1 MKKAVMTINK
11 SLTLLRVLL
20 AVFLSATSAVRVSAE
35 SVIVEAE
42 SFSKRGGWVVDQQ
55 FMDLMGS
62 PYLLAHGMGV
72 PVSDAVTTVNIGS
85 GGTYHVYVR
94 TYNWTSPWTAKPGA
108 GAFEVSVGGKRLRTV
123 GQTGNRWQWQK
134 AGTVRLK
141 AGKTQLRLH
150 DLTGFDGRCDAIL
163 LTTDGSLVP
172 PDDASSQDAFRSG
185 INGTSLEARDA
196 GEYDMV
202 VVGAGIAGMSAAVSA
217 ARLGLRVALVG
228 DRPVAGGN
236 NSSEVRVHM
245 GGRLGVGPYPKL
257 GQLQQEFCPVR
268 EGNAQP
274 AAYYEDQKKMQW
286 LQQEHGVSLFM
297 GIHANVVH
305 TRGNHIE
312 SIEGS
317 YVLSGERIRFRAPLF
332 VDCTGDAVIGYLA
345 GADWRMGRESR
356 SEYGESRAPE
366 RADSL
371 TMGASVQWYA
381 AESKSRER
389 FPLFEYGVVLND
401 STAER
406 VLKGEWTWETGM
418 NRNQITEAERIRDY
432 GLMVVYSNWSYLK
445 NRLPERRDYANY
457 RLDWVAYVAGK
468 RESRRLLGDYVL
480 KEDDLV
486 RHMTHEDASFAAT
499 WSIDLH
505 EPDPANTA
513 NFPGNEYKAT
523 TRHTVIYPTAVPYRC
538 LYSRNVDN
546 LFMAGRNI
554 STTHVAL
561 GSTRVM
567 RTTGA
572 MGEVVGM
579 AASLCKKYGATPR
592 EVYFYHLDELK
603 RLMQKGVAKE
613 GVEPTQGYNEGGWL
627 DNPPTIK

>member
-1 MKKAVMTINK
+1 MTRNK

-20 AVFLSATSAVRVSAE
+20 AVFLTATTAVRVSAE

-42 SFSKRGGWVVDQQ
+42 SFDSRGGWVVDQQ

-72 PVSDAVTTVNIGS
+72 PVSDATTTLNIGS
-85 GGTYHVYVR
+85 NGTYHVYVR

-108 GAFEVSVGGKRLRTV
+108 GAFEVSVGGKRLHTV

-202 VVGAGIAGMSAAVSA
+202 VVGAGVAGMSAAVSA

-297 GIHANVVH
+297 GIHANVVY

-317 YVLSGERIRFRAPLF
+317 NVLSGERIRFRAPLF

-356 SEYGESRAPE
+356 SEFGESRAPE
-366 RADSL
+366 RADSM

-445 NRLPERRDYANY
+445 NRLPERADYA
-457 RLDWVAYVAGK
+457 RQKLSWVAYVAGK

-505 EPDPANTA
+505 EPDPANTVS
-513 NFPGNEYKAT
+513 FPGNEYKAT

-592 EVYFYHLDELK
+592 EVYFYHLDQLK

-613 GVEPTQGYNEGGWL
+613 NVEPTQGYNEGGWL
-627 DNPPTIK
+627 NNPPTIK

>member
-1 MKKAVMTINK
+1 MTRNK

-20 AVFLSATSAVRVSAE
+20 AVFLTATTAVKVSAE
-35 SVIVEAE
+35 SLIVEAE
-42 SFSKRGGWVVDQQ
+42 SFDSRGGWVVDQQ

-72 PVSDAVTTVNIGS
+72 PVSDATTTLNIGS
-85 GGTYHVYVR
+85 NGTYHVYVR
-94 TYNWTSPWTAKPGA
+94 TYNWTSPWTTKPGA

-134 AGTVRLK
+134 AGTARLK

-317 YVLSGERIRFRAPLF
+317 NVLSGERIRFRAPLF

-381 AESKSRER
+381 AEAKSRER

-445 NRLPERRDYANY
+445 NRLPERADYA
-457 RLDWVAYVAGK
+457 RQKLSWVAYVAGK
-468 RESRRLLGDYVL
+468 RESRRLLGDYIL
-480 KEDDLV
+480 KEDDLT

-505 EPDPANTA
+505 EPDPANTVS
-513 NFPGNEYKAT
+513 FPGNEYKAT

-538 LYSRNVDN
+538 LYSRNIDN

-592 EVYFYHLDELK
+592 EVYFYHLDQLK

-613 GVEPTQGYNEGGWL
+613 GVEPTQDYNEGGWL
-627 DNPPTIK
+627 NNPPTIK

>member
-1 MKKAVMTINK
+1 MTRNK
-11 SLTLLRVLL
+11 NVTLLRVLL
-20 AVFLSATSAVRVSAE
+20 AAVLALTAMPKAHGE
-35 SVIVEAE
+35 SLIVEAE
-42 SFSKRGGWVVDQQ
+42 SFSRRGGWVVDQQ

-62 PYLLAHGMGV
+62 PYLIAHGMGV
-72 PVSDAVTTVNIGS
+72 PVSDAVTTVDIGS

-94 TYNWTSPWTAKPGA
+94 TYNWTSPWTTKPGA
-108 GAFEVSVGGKRLRTV
+108 GAFQLSVGGKRLHTV

-163 LTTDGSLVP
+163 LTIDGSLVP
-172 PDDASSQDAFRSG
+172 PDDARSQDAFRSG
-185 INGTSLEARDA
+185 INGTSLKPRDA

-202 VVGAGIAGMSAAVSA
+202 VVGAGVAGMSAAVAA
-217 ARLGLRVALVG
+217 ARLGLRVALIG

-257 GQLQQEFCPVR
+257 GQLQQEFAPCR

-297 GIHANVVH
+297 GVHADGV
-305 TRGNHIE
+305 TMDGARIA
-312 SIEGS
+312 SITARN
-317 YVLSGERIRFRAPLF
+317 VLSGERLRFRAPLYA
-332 VDCTGDAVIGYLA
+332 DCTGDATIGYLA

-480 KEDDLV
+480 KESDLV
-486 RHMTHEDASFAAT
+486 RHMPHEDASFAAT

-505 EPDPANTA
+505 EPDPANTIS
-513 NFPGNEYKAT
+513 FPGNEYKAT

-579 AASLCKKYGATPR
+579 AASLCKEYGVTPR
-592 EVYFYHLDELK
+592 QVYFYHLDKLK

-613 GVEPTQGYNEGGWL
+613 GVEPTQDYNEGGWL
-627 DNPPTIK
+627 DNPPIIK

>member
-1 MKKAVMTINK
+1 MTRNK

-35 SVIVEAE
+35 SLIVEAE
-42 SFSKRGGWVVDQQ
+42 SFDSRGGWMVDQQ

-62 PYLLAHGMGV
+62 PYLIAHGMGV
-72 PVSDAVTTVNIGS
+72 PVSDATTTLNIGS
-85 GGTYHVYVR
+85 NGTYHVYVR
-94 TYNWTSPWTAKPGA
+94 TYNWTSPWTTKPGA

-317 YVLSGERIRFRAPLF
+317 NVLSGERIRFRAPLF
-332 VDCTGDAVIGYLA
+332 VDCTGDGVVGYLA

-381 AESKSRER
+381 AEAKSRER

-445 NRLPERRDYANY
+445 NRLPERADYA
-457 RLDWVAYVAGK
+457 RQKLSWVAYVAGK

-538 LYSRNVDN
+538 LYSRNIDN

-592 EVYFYHLDELK
+592 EVYFYHLDQLK

-613 GVEPTQGYNEGGWL
+613 GVEPTQDYNEGGWL
-627 DNPPTIK
+627 NNPPTIK